1 MEKYKLKPFNYFK
14 DAEGGASPGMVVML
28 VIFTLMGIISGIVF
42 YKKRQSNDIES
53 TPLTNSH

>member
-1 MEKYKLKPFNYFK
+1 MKIYKLKPFTYFK

-28 VIFTLMGIISGIVF
+28 VIFSLMGIITGIVF

-53 TPLTNSH
+53 TPLTNTH